1 MIALVLLLGVAL
13 SLWVPWTLKERFSR
27 WVGPLLKLNL
37 IGLGFG
43 LTFRDFLSI
52 DSRHIAMVFFGV
64 GLTLV
69 LGFFLGKYFKLNPV
83 VATLI
88 AVGTAICGGSAIAA
102 VSPIVKAKNH
112 DVVISLAAV
121 FLLNSVAMLLF
132 PFVGHMLG
140 LSQTLFG
147 VWAGIAIH
155 DTSSVIGAAG
165 IFGDVALKMAVIIK
179 AMRIVFIIPVVI
191 AISVYMT
198 RKASFRGMPWFLW
211 LFIGAVILN
220 FELPSWAPVFQMIY
234 LVSKKMTMLPIFL
247 MGLSFSV
254 GDLKKGGLKPF
265 VYASAL
271 WVCVS
276 VSVLVLVLV

>member
-1 MIALVLLLGVAL
+1 MIALVLLLGVVL
-13 SLWVPWTLKERFSR
+13 STWVPWTLKEKISG

-43 LTFRDFLSI
+43 LTCRDFLSI

-83 VATLI
+83 VSTLI
-88 AVGTAICGGSAIAA
+88 TVGTAICGGSAIAA
-102 VSPIVKAKNH
+102 VSPIVKAKNQ
-112 DVVISLAAV
+112 DMVVSLAAV
-121 FLLNSVAMLLF
+121 FLLNSLAMLLF
-132 PFVGHMLG
+132 PFVGHVLA

-155 DTSSVIGAAG
+155 DTSSVIGSAG
-165 IFGDVALKMAVIIK
+165 MFGDGALKMAVMIK
-179 AMRIVFIIPVVI
+179 ALRIVFIIPVVI
-191 AISVYMT
+191 VMSVYMT
-198 RKASFRGMPWFLW
+198 RKASWRGMPWFLW

-220 FELPSWAPVFQMIY
+220 FEIASPIFPMIY
-234 LVSKKMTMLPIFL
+234 VLSKKMTMLPIFL

-254 GDLKKGGLKPF
+254 GDLRDGGLTPF
-265 VYASAL
+265 VYAGVLWLAVSA
-271 WVCVS
+271 
-276 VSVLVLVLV
+276 SVLGLILIL